1 MKFSDLAIGDLFRFL
16 EGKSTYKKVG
26 SEAGM
31 PMCSRMNHIVD
42 VKPETEIISVEPSTY
57 SRELEENVP
66 DFEQLV
72 WELECEMAELDAG
85 YAEL

>member
-1 MKFSDLAIGDLFRFL
+1 MKFSDLALGDLFQFL
-16 EGKSTYKKVG
+16 EGKYTYKKVG

-31 PMCSRMNHIVD
+31 PMCSRMNHIAE

-66 DFEQLV
+66 DFKQLA
-72 WELECEMAELDAG
+72 WELECEMAELDAH
-85 YAEL
+85 YADL